1 MVAILRYIG
10 VDLSAEVTTSRGRID
25 MVCFAPGN
33 VVIVEMKVASGQE
46 AGECAADEA
55 VRQIRERGYAERFA
69 CDPRRVQLIGISF
82 DCSKHNIAA
91 WRCEELGAVG
101 V

>member
-1 MVAILRYIG
+1 M
-10 VDLSAEVTTSRGRID
+10 TTSRGRID

-33 VVIVEMKVASGQE
+33 VVIAEMKVASGQE
-46 AGECAADEA
+46 AGERAADEA

-69 CDPRRVQLIGISF
+69 CDQRRVQLLGISF
-82 DCSKHNIAA
+82 DCERHNIAA
-91 WRCEELGAVG
+91 WRCEELDAAG